1 MLNLIKIKIKIFLF
15 MQIYTCVHLYIY
27 ICIRTCVQRVKLHV
41 LLFVTRYPYAI
52 IYTGKRS
59 SHLAPVRS

>member
-1 MLNLIKIKIKIFLF
+1 MCTFI
-15 MQIYTCVHLYIY
+15 YIY